1 MSLKEPK
8 EFEISKLLELTDK
21 AKYAVTVA
29 AFEAIDK
36 LDQID
41 LPKKYNNR
49 KASIRAMIALSEGL
63 ITYDYIDDTQREAL
77 DEELRSSRKGRYA
90 LDAMFSTA
98 PMADESEEDLDED
111 IMTEPTEE
119 FEEPVMD
126 DEDMDSDDSSETGS
140 SARKKAEDDDEDDD
154 LDDVEEEID
163 EIEDDSDDDFE
174 EDIEEDD
181 EK

>member
-1 MSLKEPK
+1 MSKEPR

-36 LDQID
+36 LEQLDI
-41 LPKKYNNR
+41 PKKYANK

-63 ITYDYIDDTQREAL
+63 ITYDYVDDTRREAL

-90 LDAMFSTA
+90 LDAMFNTA
-98 PMADESEEDLDED
+98 PMADESDEDLDED
-111 IMTEPTEE
+111 ILTEPTEE
-119 FEEPVMD
+119 YEEPVMD
-126 DEDMDSDDSSETGS
+126 DEDLDSDSSGV
-140 SARKKAEDDDEDDD
+140 SAKKSDDDEDD
-154 LDDVEEEID
+154 LDESEDEID
-163 EIEDDSDDDFE
+163 EIEEDIEEDADDDFE
-174 EDIEEDD
+174 EDD